1 MKAIRTLDN
10 QPLIDDIKLPEMSLN
25 VTVGLRPPAGPPRA
39 QRTRGSAPGGHL
51 RHVSQLVLVLN
62 IISDISDI
70 IAIFDLF
77 VAPPDHL
84 SISGR
89 AGGPAGG
96 LRRRGR

>member
-51 RHVSQLVLVLN
+51 RHVSQLVLVV
-62 IISDISDI
+62 
-70 IAIFDLF
+70 F
-77 VAPPDHL
+77 VAITND
-84 SISGR
+84 IVVIVQRFIFFDGR
-89 AGGPAGG
+89 SCWVV
-96 LRRRGR
+96 

>member
-25 VTVGLRPPAGPPRA
+25 VTVGLRPPAGPPRV

-51 RHVSQLVLVLN
+51 RHVSQLVLVVYT
-62 IISDISDI
+62 ISDI